1 MGSWVNTMFKNI
13 GFNKLKLS
21 VIIGYVILIFVIYL
35 SIGFSTFSNQLN
47 IKDIIASVRVN
58 ADIRITSVNL
68 SEAYNDAYSTSLDY
82 NKTNINGTTIL
93 PNEDSY
99 IDYVVNIVNLGKVEM
114 GIKEITLNN
123 DNLDYELIDYNLGD
137 KLCVIEEETSKCTL
151 GIEKQIIVRLKWKN
165 GSYDSS
171 NTENNFV
178 LDFNF
183 QNYQKVYIEDTAAQ
197 NITNCPSEVINSGDL
212 TFRYTGGKFD
222 IRIYMGSKRI
232 NDYTFENG
240 LVTIKNV
247 TDTIYIKYI
256 SYNIENGSFEMPT
269 INSSYSFVSSEKV
282 VSWNTTSISNQ
293 IEVAKINNNTSEHLN
308 LTSANIIDSTLP
320 DGNQFAEINANEKAS
335 LFQNFLV
342 TTGETYNW
350 NLHHRG
356 RSGQELMALIIGNQQ
371 ENEPKKASISSDDQF
386 NAMIKW
392 LLDNNTLD
400 VKVPTKKTKYIIYS
414 PPFDSSGSFEG
425 DTNNLFSYE
434 YDSVHTQE
442 WDVWII
448 SSNSLKWFNYSDT
461 YIPNSNNITFA
472 LCSVLTDKQ
481 TTTKG
486 NLIDKV
492 SFSINGNEKI
502 VNGSFEDTDT
512 KEAGYVYFN
521 AENSKNPDVGIG
533 WSTTAY
539 DKKVEV
545 GNFEIGKNNYSIAKD
560 MLNPYIYVINGNNFI
575 ELNATETG
583 TVYQN
588 FLTQKDKTNEW
599 SFAHRGRE
607 GIDYMAMIIGPSQ
620 SLNPSKQT
628 ASTKDQFMKMIDWIK
643 DNIDIK
649 DYNLDF
655 ESEATG
661 CSDKITIYT
670 AKFSSLG
677 SFEVDDANAISLTQ
691 DDIHTEKWNVWV
703 IGSNNDDWYNYGFND
718 ENLSYDNTYINN
730 DERKETI
737 IAFTNYSTW
746 GQRNNGRSPA
756 ETGNLLDYVNWR

>member
-1 MGSWVNTMFKNI
+1 MNTMKNI
-13 GFNKLKLS
+13 GFNKFKS
-21 VIIGYVILIFVIYL
+21 SAIISYAILIFVIFL
-35 SIGFSTFSNQLN
+35 SIGFSAFSNQLN
-47 IKDIIASVRVN
+47 VKDISASVRVN
-58 ADIRITSVNL
+58 ADIRITSANL
-68 SEAYNDAYSTSLDY
+68 SEAYNEAYSTSLDY
-82 NKTNINGTTIL
+82 NKTNINGTAIL

-99 IDYVVNIVNLGKVEM
+99 IDYVVKITNLGKVEM

-137 KLCVIEEETSKCTL
+137 KLCVIEEETTKCTL

-171 NTENNFV
+171 NTENNFI

-197 NITNCPSEVINSGDL
+197 NISDCPSEVINTGDL
-212 TFRYTGGKFD
+212 TFRYTGVKFD

-247 TDTIYIKYI
+247 TDPVYIKYI
-256 SYNIENGSFEMPT
+256 SYSIENGSFETPT
-269 INSSYSFVSSEKV
+269 INSSYSYVSSEKV

-293 IEVAKINNNTSEHLN
+293 IEVAKINNNNNEHLN
-308 LTSANIIDSTLP
+308 LTSANMVDSTLP

-335 LFQNFLV
+335 LFQNFSV
-342 TTGETYNW
+342 TAGETYNW

-356 RSGQELMALIIGNQQ
+356 RGGQEIMALIIGNQQ
-371 ENEPKKASISSDDQF
+371 ENEPKKANVSSDDQF

-400 VKVPTKKTKYIIYS
+400 LKVPTKKVKYKIYS
-414 PPFDSSGSFEG
+414 PDFDSSGGFSG
-425 DTNNLFSYE
+425 DTNDLFSYE
-434 YDSVHTQE
+434 YDSVHTEE

-448 SSNSLKWFNYSDT
+448 SSSNSKWFEYSDDYT
-461 YIPNSNNITFA
+461 PTSNKIIFA
-472 LCSVLTDKQ
+472 LCSVLSIKSDLSC
-481 TTTKG
+481 G

-492 SFSINGNEKI
+492 SFSINNNEQV
-502 VNGSFEDTDT
+502 VNGSFDDLDISD
-512 KEAGYVYFN
+512 KSYFHFN
-521 AENSKNPDVGIG
+521 AENSSSPNTGIG
-533 WSTTAY
+533 WSTTAI
-539 DKKVEV
+539 DKKVEI
-545 GNFEIGKNNYSIAKD
+545 GNFKKAKTIYSIAKD
-560 MLNPYIYVINGNNFI
+560 ILTPYAYVKDGSNFI

-588 FLTQKDKTNEW
+588 FLVQKDKTNEW
-599 SFAHRGRE
+599 SFAHRGRL

-620 SLNPSKQT
+620 SLNPSKQK

-649 DYNLDF
+649 NYNLDF
-655 ESEATG
+655 ENEATG

-677 SFEVDDANAISLTQ
+677 SFEVEDANAISLTQ

-703 IGSNNDDWYNYGFND
+703 IGSNNDDWYNYGFYD

-730 DERKETI
+730 YEKEETI

-746 GQRNNGRSPA
+746 GQRNNGKSPA

>member
-1 MGSWVNTMFKNI
+1 MNTMKNI
-13 GFNKLKLS
+13 SFNKLKS
-21 VIIGYVILIFVIYL
+21 SAIISYAILIFVIFL
-35 SIGFSTFSNQLN
+35 SIGFSAFSNQLN
-47 IKDIIASVRVN
+47 VKDISASVRVN
-58 ADIRITSVNL
+58 ADIRITSANL
-68 SEAYNDAYSTSLDY
+68 SEAYNEAYSTSLDY
-82 NKTNINGTTIL
+82 NKTNINGTAIL

-99 IDYVVNIVNLGKVEM
+99 IDYVVKITNLGKVEM

-137 KLCVIEEETSKCTL
+137 KLCVIEEETTKCTL

-171 NTENNFV
+171 NTENNFI

-197 NITNCPSEVINSGDL
+197 NISDCPSEVINTGDL
-212 TFRYTGGKFD
+212 TFRYTGVKFD

-247 TDTIYIKYI
+247 TDPVYIKYI
-256 SYNIENGSFEMPT
+256 SFNIENGSFETPT
-269 INSSYSFVSSEKV
+269 INSSYSYVSSEKV

-293 IEVAKINNNTSEHLN
+293 IEVAKINNNNNEHLN
-308 LTSANIIDSTLP
+308 LTSANMVDSTLP

-335 LFQNFLV
+335 LFQNFSV
-342 TTGETYNW
+342 TAGETYNW

-356 RSGQELMALIIGNQQ
+356 RGGQEIMALIIGNQQ
-371 ENEPKKASISSDDQF
+371 ENEPKKANVSSDDQF

-400 VKVPTKKTKYIIYS
+400 LKVPTKKVKYKIYS
-414 PPFDSSGSFEG
+414 PDFDSSGGFSG
-425 DTNNLFSYE
+425 DTNDLFSYE
-434 YDSVHTQE
+434 YDSVHTEE

-448 SSNSLKWFNYSDT
+448 SSSNSKWFEYSDDYT
-461 YIPNSNNITFA
+461 PTSNKIIFA
-472 LCSVLTDKQ
+472 LCSVLSIKSDLSC
-481 TTTKG
+481 G

-492 SFSINGNEKI
+492 SFSINNNEQV
-502 VNGSFEDTDT
+502 VNGSFDDLDISD
-512 KEAGYVYFN
+512 KSYFHFN
-521 AENSKNPDVGIG
+521 AENSSSPNTGIG
-533 WSTTAY
+533 WSTTAI
-539 DKKVEV
+539 DKKVEI
-545 GNFEIGKNNYSIAKD
+545 GNFKKAKTIYSIAKD
-560 MLNPYIYVINGNNFI
+560 ILTPYAYVKDGSNFI

-588 FLTQKDKTNEW
+588 FLVQKDKTNEW
-599 SFAHRGRE
+599 SFAHRGRL

-620 SLNPSKQT
+620 SLNPSKQK

-649 DYNLDF
+649 NYNLDF
-655 ESEATG
+655 ENEATG

-677 SFEVDDANAISLTQ
+677 SFEVEDANAISLTQ

-703 IGSNNDDWYNYGFND
+703 IGSNNDDWYNYGFYD

-730 DERKETI
+730 YEKEETI

>member
-1 MGSWVNTMFKNI
+1 MFKNI
-13 GFNKLKLS
+13 GFNKLKSS
-21 VIIGYVILIFVIYL
+21 VIISYAILIFVICL
-35 SIGFSTFSNQLN
+35 SIGFSAFSNQLN

-58 ADIRITSVNL
+58 ADIRITFVNL

-82 NKTNINGTTIL
+82 NKTNINGTAIL

-137 KLCVIEEETSKCTL
+137 KLCVIEEETTKCTL

-197 NITNCPSEVINSGDL
+197 NITDCPSEVINSGDL
-212 TFRYTGGKFD
+212 TFRYTGEKFD

-232 NDYTFENG
+232 NDYTFEKG

-247 TDTIYIKYI
+247 TDPVYIKYI
-256 SYNIENGSFEMPT
+256 SYNIENGSFETPT

-293 IEVAKINNNTSEHLN
+293 IEVAKINNYNNEHLN
-308 LTSANIIDSTLP
+308 LTSANIVDSTLP

-335 LFQNFLV
+335 LFQNFSV
-342 TTGETYNW
+342 TAGETYNW

-356 RSGQELMALIIGNQQ
+356 RGGQEIMALIIGNQQ
-371 ENEPKKASISSDDQF
+371 ENEPKKANVSSDDQF

-400 VKVPTKKTKYIIYS
+400 LKVPTKKVKYKIYS
-414 PPFDSSGSFEG
+414 PAFDSSGGFSG
-425 DTNNLFSYE
+425 DTNDLFSYE
-434 YDSVHTQE
+434 SDIVHTQE
-442 WDVWII
+442 WDIWII
-448 SSNSLKWFNYSDT
+448 SSNNSKWFEYSDSYT
-461 YIPNSNNITFA
+461 PTSNKIVFA
-472 LCSVLTDKQ
+472 LCSILSAKTNLSY
-481 TTTKG
+481 G
-486 NLIDKV
+486 NLIDKI
-492 SFSINGNEKI
+492 SFSINDNEQV
-502 VNGSFEDTDT
+502 VNGSFEDIDISD
-512 KEAGYVYFN
+512 KAYAHFN
-521 AENSKNPDVGIG
+521 AENSSNPNTGIG
-533 WSTTAY
+533 WSTTAI
-539 DKKVEV
+539 DKKVEI
-545 GNFEIGKNNYSIAKD
+545 GNFEKGKNSYSIEKD
-560 MLNPYIYVINGNNFI
+560 TLSPYAFVKDGINFI
-575 ELNATETG
+575 ELNATETC

-607 GIDYMAMIIGPSQ
+607 GIDYMAMILGPSQ
-620 SLNPSKQT
+620 SLNPSKQK

-649 DYNLDF
+649 NYNLDF
-655 ESEATG
+655 SNEATG

-677 SFEVDDANAISLTQ
+677 SFEVDDANAISLTK
-691 DDIHTEKWNVWV
+691 DDIHTEKWNIWV
-703 IGSNNDDWYNYGFND
+703 VGSNNDNWYSYGFND
-718 ENLSYDNTYINN
+718 ENLSYDNTYINDN
-730 DERKETI
+730 EKEETI

-746 GQRNNGRSPA
+746 GQRNNGKNPA

>member
-1 MGSWVNTMFKNI
+1 MNTMFKNI

-151 GIEKQIIVRLKWKN
+151 GIEKQIIVRIKWKN

-178 LDFNF
+178 LDFDF

-222 IRIYMGSKRI
+222 IRIYMGGKRI

-269 INSSYSFVSSEKV
+269 INSSYSFVSSDKV
-282 VSWNTTSISNQ
+282 LSWNTTATSDE
-293 IEVAKINNNTSEHLN
+293 IEIGKIYNNSSEHLN
-308 LTSANIIDSTLP
+308 LTQKNMVDSTLP
-320 DGNQFAEINANEKAS
+320 DGKQLSEIIANEPAS
-335 LFQNFLV
+335 LFQNISV
-342 TTGETYNW
+342 KSGEAYDW
-350 NLHHRG
+350 SLYHRG
-356 RSGQELMALIIGNQQ
+356 RNGQEVMSLIIGNQQ
-371 ENEPKKASISSDDQF
+371 ENEPKKVNASNDDQF
-386 NAMIKW
+386 ITMSKW
-392 LLDNNTLD
+392 LFEDQNIYYR
-400 VKVPTKKTKYIIYS
+400 VPTKIMKYKIYT
-414 PPFDSSGSFEG
+414 PTFDSSGGFSG
-425 DTNNLFSYE
+425 DTSDVFSYE
-434 YDSVHTQE
+434 YDSEHTEE
-442 WDVWII
+442 WNVWII
-448 SSNSLKWFNYSDT
+448 SSNSLKWYDYSDT

-472 LCSVLTDKQ
+472 LCSVLTTEQ
-481 TTTKG
+481 TKTSG

-502 VNGSFEDTDT
+502 VNGSFEDLDISS
-512 KEAGYVYFN
+512 KAYVFFN
-521 AENSKNPDVGIG
+521 AENSSKPDTGIG
-533 WSTTAY
+533 WSTTAI
-539 DKKVEV
+539 DKKVEI
-545 GNFEIGKNNYSIAKD
+545 GNFEKGKNYYLIAKD
-560 MLNPYIYVINGNNFI
+560 SLVPNAYVKDGSNFI

-588 FLTQKDKTNEW
+588 FLTKKDKTNEW

-607 GIDYMAMIIGPSQ
+607 GIDYMAMIIGSAQ
-620 SLNPSKQT
+620 SLNPSKQKS
-628 ASTKDQFMKMIDWIK
+628 STKDQFMKMIDWIK

-649 DYNLDF
+649 NYNLDF
-655 ESEATG
+655 ANEATG
-661 CSDKITIYT
+661 CSGKITIYT

-677 SFEVDDANAISLTQ
+677 SFEVDDANAISLTK
-691 DDIHTEKWNVWV
+691 DDIHTEKWNIWV
-703 IGSNNDDWYNYGFND
+703 VGSNNDNWYNYGFIDN
-718 ENLSYDNTYINN
+718 NLSYDNTYIN
-730 DERKETI
+730 DTEKEETI

-746 GQRNNGRSPA
+746 GQRNNGKSPA

>member
-1 MGSWVNTMFKNI
+1 MNTMFKNI

-183 QNYQKVYIEDTAAQ
+183 QNYQNVYIEDTAAQ

-269 INSSYSFVSSEKV
+269 INSSYSFVSSDKV
-282 VSWNTTSISNQ
+282 LSWNTTATSDE
-293 IEVAKINNNTSEHLN
+293 IEIGKIYNNSSEHLN
-308 LTSANIIDSTLP
+308 LTQKNMVDSTLP
-320 DGNQFAEINANEKAS
+320 DGKQLSEIIANEPAS
-335 LFQNFLV
+335 LFQNISV
-342 TTGETYNW
+342 KSGEAYDW
-350 NLHHRG
+350 SLYHRG
-356 RSGQELMALIIGNQQ
+356 RNGQEVMSLIIGNQQ
-371 ENEPKKASISSDDQF
+371 ENEPKKVNASNDDQF
-386 NAMIKW
+386 ITMSKW
-392 LLDNNTLD
+392 LFEDQNIYYR
-400 VKVPTKKTKYIIYS
+400 VPTKIMKYKIYT
-414 PPFDSSGSFEG
+414 PTFDSSGGFSG
-425 DTNNLFSYE
+425 DTSDLFSYE
-434 YDSVHTQE
+434 YDSVHTEE

-502 VNGSFEDTDT
+502 VNGSFEDLDISS
-512 KEAGYVYFN
+512 KAYVFFN
-521 AENSKNPDVGIG
+521 AENSSKPDTGIG
-533 WSTTAY
+533 WSTTAI
-539 DKKVEV
+539 DKKVEI
-545 GNFEIGKNNYSIAKD
+545 GNFEKGKNYYLIAKD
-560 MLNPYIYVINGNNFI
+560 ALSPYAYVKDGSNFI

-588 FLTQKDKTNEW
+588 FLTKKDKTNEW

-607 GIDYMAMIIGPSQ
+607 GIDYMAMIIGSAQ
-620 SLNPSKQT
+620 SLNPSKQKS
-628 ASTKDQFMKMIDWIK
+628 STKDQFMKMIDWIK

-649 DYNLDF
+649 NYNLDF
-655 ESEATG
+655 ANEATG

-677 SFEVDDANAISLTQ
+677 SFEVDDANAISLTK
-691 DDIHTEKWNVWV
+691 DDIHTEKWNIWV
-703 IGSNNDDWYNYGFND
+703 VGSNNDNWYSYGFND
-718 ENLSYDNTYINN
+718 EKLSYDNTYIN
-730 DERKETI
+730 DTEKEETI

-746 GQRNNGRSPA
+746 GQRNNGKSPA

>member
-1 MGSWVNTMFKNI
+1 MNTMFKNI
-13 GFNKLKLS
+13 GFNKLKSS
-21 VIIGYVILIFVIYL
+21 VIISYAILIFVICL
-35 SIGFSTFSNQLN
+35 SIGFSAFSNQLN
-47 IKDIIASVRVN
+47 VKDISASVRVN
-58 ADIRITSVNL
+58 ADIRITSANL

-82 NKTNINGTTIL
+82 NKTNINGTAIL
-93 PNEDSY
+93 PNENSY

-171 NTENNFV
+171 NTENKFII
-178 LDFNF
+178 DFNF
-183 QNYQKVYIEDTAAQ
+183 QNYQKVYIEDTVVQ
-197 NITNCPSEVINSGDL
+197 NITDCPSEVINTGDL
-212 TFRYTGGKFD
+212 TFRYTGEKFD

-247 TDTIYIKYI
+247 TDPVYIKYI
-256 SYNIENGSFEMPT
+256 SYNIENGSFETPT
-269 INSSYSFVSSEKV
+269 INSSYSYVSSEKV

-293 IEVAKINNNTSEHLN
+293 IEVAKINNNNSEHLN
-308 LTSANIIDSTLP
+308 LTSANIVDSTLP

-335 LFQNFLV
+335 LFQNFSV
-342 TTGETYNW
+342 TAGEIYNW
-350 NLHHRG
+350 NLYHRG
-356 RSGQELMALIIGNQQ
+356 RGGQEVMALIIGNQQ
-371 ENEPKKASISSDDQF
+371 ENEPKKANVSSDDQF

-392 LLDNNTLD
+392 LLANNTLD
-400 VKVPTKKTKYIIYS
+400 LKVPTRKVKYKIYS
-414 PPFDSSGSFEG
+414 PAFDSSGGFSG
-425 DTNNLFSYE
+425 DTNDLFSYE
-434 YDSVHTQE
+434 YDSVHTEE

-448 SSNSLKWFNYSDT
+448 SSFNSKWFEYSDDYT
-461 YIPNSNNITFA
+461 PTSNKITFA
-472 LCSVLTDKQ
+472 LCSVLSIKKDLSY
-481 TTTKG
+481 G

-492 SFSINGNEKI
+492 SFSIDDNEQV
-502 VNGSFEDTDT
+502 VNGSFEDIDISS
-512 KEAGYVYFN
+512 KAYAHFN
-521 AENSKNPDVGIG
+521 AENSSSPNTGIG
-533 WSTTAY
+533 WSTTAI
-539 DKKVEV
+539 DKKVEI
-545 GNFEIGKNNYSIAKD
+545 GNFEKGKTTYSIAKD
-560 MLNPYIYVINGNNFI
+560 TLTPYAYVKDGSNFI

-599 SFAHRGRE
+599 SFAHRGRL
-607 GIDYMAMIIGPSQ
+607 GIDYMAMIIGPAQ
-620 SLNPSKQT
+620 SLNPSKQKS
-628 ASTKDQFMKMIDWIK
+628 STKDQFMKMIDWTK

-649 DYNLDF
+649 NYNLDF
-655 ESEATG
+655 ANEATG

-670 AKFSSLG
+670 AKFSSSG

-691 DDIHTEKWNVWV
+691 DDIHTEKWNIWI
-703 IGSNNDDWYNYGFND
+703 IGSNNDNWYNYGFND
-718 ENLSYDNTYINN
+718 ENLSYDNTYINTY
-730 DERKETI
+730 EKEETI

-746 GQRNNGRSPA
+746 SQRNNGKSPA

>member
-1 MGSWVNTMFKNI
+1 MFKNI
-13 GFNKLKLS
+13 GFNKLKSS
-21 VIIGYVILIFVIYL
+21 VIISYAILIFVICL
-35 SIGFSTFSNQLN
+35 SIGFSAFSNQLN

-93 PNEDSY
+93 PSEDSY

-137 KLCVIEEETSKCTL
+137 KLCVIEEETTKCTL

-197 NITNCPSEVINSGDL
+197 NITDCPSEVINSDDL
-212 TFRYTGGKFD
+212 TFRYTGEKFD

-247 TDTIYIKYI
+247 TDPVYIKYI
-256 SYNIENGSFEMPT
+256 SYNIENGSFETPT

-293 IEVAKINNNTSEHLN
+293 IEVAKINNNNTSEHLN
-308 LTSANIIDSTLP
+308 LTSANIVDSTLP

-335 LFQNFLV
+335 LFQNFSV

-356 RSGQELMALIIGNQQ
+356 RGGQEVMALIIGNHQ
-371 ENEPKKASISSDDQF
+371 ENEPKKASISSNDQF
-386 NAMIKW
+386 NVMIKW

-400 VKVPTKKTKYIIYS
+400 LKVPTKKTKYKIYS
-414 PPFDSSGSFEG
+414 PPFDSSGSFDG

-442 WDVWII
+442 WDIWII
-448 SSNSLKWFNYSDT
+448 SSNNSKWFEYSDSYT
-461 YIPNSNNITFA
+461 PTSNKIVFA
-472 LCSVLTDKQ
+472 LCSVLSAKTNLSY
-481 TTTKG
+481 G
-486 NLIDKV
+486 NLIDKI
-492 SFSINGNEKI
+492 SFSINDNEQV
-502 VNGSFEDTDT
+502 VNGSFEDIDISS
-512 KEAGYVYFN
+512 KAYEFFN
-521 AENSKNPDVGIG
+521 AENSSNPNTGIG
-533 WSTTAY
+533 WSTTAI
-539 DKKVEV
+539 DKKVEI
-545 GNFEIGKNNYSIAKD
+545 GNFEKGKNSYSIEKD
-560 MLNPYIYVINGNNFI
+560 TLSPYAFVKDGINFI

-607 GIDYMAMIIGPSQ
+607 GIDYMAMIIGSAQ
-620 SLNPSKQT
+620 SLNPSKQESS
-628 ASTKDQFMKMIDWIK
+628 STKDQFMKMIDWIK
-643 DNIDIK
+643 NNIDIK
-649 DYNLDF
+649 NYNLDF
-655 ESEATG
+655 ANEATG

-677 SFEVDDANAISLTQ
+677 SFEVDDANAISLTK
-691 DDIHTEKWNVWV
+691 DDIHTEKWNIWV
-703 IGSNNDDWYNYGFND
+703 VGSNNDNWYNYGFID
-718 ENLSYDNTYINN
+718 ENLSYDNTYINDN
-730 DERKETI
+730 EKEETI

-746 GQRNNGRSPA
+746 GQRNNEKNPA
-756 ETGNLLDYVNWR
+756 DIGNLLDYVNWR

>member
-1 MGSWVNTMFKNI
+1 MNTMFKNI

-178 LDFNF
+178 LDFDF

-222 IRIYMGSKRI
+222 IRIYMGGKRI

-269 INSSYSFVSSEKV
+269 INSSYSFVSSDKV
-282 VSWNTTSISNQ
+282 LSWNTTSISNQ
-293 IEVAKINNNTSEHLN
+293 IEVAKIHNNTSEHLN
-308 LTSANIIDSTLP
+308 LTQTNMVDSTLP
-320 DGNQFAEINANEKAS
+320 DGKQFSEIIANEPAS
-335 LFQNFLV
+335 LFQNISV
-342 TTGETYNW
+342 KSGEAYDW
-350 NLHHRG
+350 SLYHRG
-356 RSGQELMALIIGNQQ
+356 RNGQEVMSLIIGNQQ
-371 ENEPKKASISSDDQF
+371 ENEPKKVNASNDDQF
-386 NAMIKW
+386 ITMSKW
-392 LLDNNTLD
+392 LLEDQNIYYR
-400 VKVPTKKTKYIIYS
+400 VPTKIMKYKIYT
-414 PPFDSSGSFEG
+414 PTFDSSGGFSG
-425 DTNNLFSYE
+425 DTSDVFSYE
-434 YDSVHTQE
+434 YDSEHTEE
-442 WDVWII
+442 WNVWII
-448 SSNSLKWFNYSDT
+448 SSNSLKWFDYSDT

-472 LCSVLTDKQ
+472 LCSVLTTEQ
-481 TTTKG
+481 TKASG

-502 VNGSFEDTDT
+502 VNGSFEDLDISS
-512 KEAGYVYFN
+512 KAYLLLN
-521 AENSKNPDVGIG
+521 AENSSKPDTGIG
-533 WSTTAY
+533 WSTTAI
-539 DKKVEV
+539 DKKVEI
-545 GNFEIGKNNYSIAKD
+545 GNFEKGKNYYLIAKD
-560 MLNPYIYVINGNNFI
+560 SLVPNAYVKDGSNFI

-588 FLTQKDKTNEW
+588 FLTKKDKINEW

-607 GIDYMAMIIGPSQ
+607 GIDYMAMIIGSAQ
-620 SLNPSKQT
+620 SLNPSKQKS
-628 ASTKDQFMKMIDWIK
+628 STKDQFMKMIDWIK

-649 DYNLDF
+649 NYNLDF
-655 ESEATG
+655 ANEATG
-661 CSDKITIYT
+661 CSGKITIYT

-677 SFEVDDANAISLTQ
+677 SFEVDDANAISLTK
-691 DDIHTEKWNVWV
+691 DDIHTEKWNIWV
-703 IGSNNDDWYNYGFND
+703 VGSNNDNWYSYGFND
-718 ENLSYDNTYINN
+718 ENLSYDNTYIN
-730 DERKETI
+730 DIEKEETI

-746 GQRNNGRSPA
+746 GQRNNGNLA
-756 ETGNLLDYVNWR
+756 TTGNLLDYVNWR

>member
-1 MGSWVNTMFKNI
+1 MNTMKNI
-13 GFNKLKLS
+13 GFNKFKS
-21 VIIGYVILIFVIYL
+21 SAIISYAILIFVIFL
-35 SIGFSTFSNQLN
+35 SIGFSAFSNQLN
-47 IKDIIASVRVN
+47 VKDISASVRVN
-58 ADIRITSVNL
+58 ADIRITSANL
-68 SEAYNDAYSTSLDY
+68 SEAYNEAYSTSLDY
-82 NKTNINGTTIL
+82 NKTNINGTAIL

-99 IDYVVNIVNLGKVEM
+99 IDYVVKITNLGKVEM

-137 KLCVIEEETSKCTL
+137 KLCVIEEETTKCTL

-171 NTENNFV
+171 NTENNFI

-197 NITNCPSEVINSGDL
+197 NISDCPSEVINTGDL
-212 TFRYTGGKFD
+212 TFRYTGVKFD

-247 TDTIYIKYI
+247 TDPVYIKYI
-256 SYNIENGSFEMPT
+256 SFNIENGSFETPT
-269 INSSYSFVSSEKV
+269 INSSYSYVSSEKV

-293 IEVAKINNNTSEHLN
+293 IEVAKINNNNNEHLN
-308 LTSANIIDSTLP
+308 LTSANMVDSTLP

-335 LFQNFLV
+335 LFQNFSV
-342 TTGETYNW
+342 TAGETYNW

-356 RSGQELMALIIGNQQ
+356 RGGQEIMALIIGNQQ
-371 ENEPKKASISSDDQF
+371 ENEPKKANVSSDDQF

-400 VKVPTKKTKYIIYS
+400 LKVPTKKVKYKIYS
-414 PPFDSSGSFEG
+414 PDFDSSGGFSG
-425 DTNNLFSYE
+425 DTNDLFSYE
-434 YDSVHTQE
+434 YDSVHTEE

-448 SSNSLKWFNYSDT
+448 SSSNSKWFEYSDDYT
-461 YIPNSNNITFA
+461 PTSNKIIFA
-472 LCSVLTDKQ
+472 LCSVLSIKSDLSC
-481 TTTKG
+481 G

-492 SFSINGNEKI
+492 SFSINNNEQV
-502 VNGSFEDTDT
+502 VNGSFDDLDISD
-512 KEAGYVYFN
+512 KSYFHFN
-521 AENSKNPDVGIG
+521 AENSSSPNTGIG
-533 WSTTAY
+533 WSTTAI
-539 DKKVEV
+539 DKKVEI
-545 GNFEIGKNNYSIAKD
+545 GNFKKAKTIYSIAKD
-560 MLNPYIYVINGNNFI
+560 ILTPYAYVKDGSNFI

-588 FLTQKDKTNEW
+588 FLVQKDKTNEW
-599 SFAHRGRE
+599 SFAHRGRL

-620 SLNPSKQT
+620 SLNPSKQK

-649 DYNLDF
+649 NYNLDF
-655 ESEATG
+655 ENEATG

-677 SFEVDDANAISLTQ
+677 SFEVEDANAISLTQ

-703 IGSNNDDWYNYGFND
+703 IGSNNDDWYNYGFYD

-730 DERKETI
+730 YEKEETI

-746 GQRNNGRSPA
+746 GQRNNGKSPA

>member
-1 MGSWVNTMFKNI
+1 MNTMFKKI
-13 GFNKLKLS
+13 GFNKLKSS
-21 VIIGYVILIFVIYL
+21 VIISYAILIFVICL
-35 SIGFSTFSNQLN
+35 SIGFSAFSNQLN

-99 IDYVVNIVNLGKVEM
+99 IDYVVNIVNLGKIEM

-137 KLCVIEEETSKCTL
+137 KLCVIEEETTKCTL

-197 NITNCPSEVINSGDL
+197 NITDCPSEVINSGDL
-212 TFRYTGGKFD
+212 TFRYTGEKFD

-247 TDTIYIKYI
+247 TDPVYIKYI
-256 SYNIENGSFEMPT
+256 SYNIENGSFEIPT
-269 INSSYSFVSSEKV
+269 ISSSYSYVSSMRV
-282 VSWNTTSISNQ
+282 LSWNTTSISDE
-293 IEVAKINNNTSEHLN
+293 IEIGRIYNNKSEHLN
-308 LTSANIIDSTLP
+308 LSPSNSVDSTLP
-320 DGNQFAEINANEKAS
+320 DGNQLAEINANEQAS
-335 LFQNFLV
+335 LFQNISV
-342 TTGETYNW
+342 TSGEAYDW
-350 NLHHRG
+350 SLYHRG
-356 RSGQELMALIIGNQQ
+356 REGQEVMALIIGNQQ
-371 ENEPKKASISSDDQF
+371 ENEPKKVNTSSDDQF
-386 NAMIKW
+386 ITMSKW
-392 LLDNNTLD
+392 LFEDQNIYYN
-400 VKVPTKKTKYIIYS
+400 VPTKIMKYKIYT
-414 PPFDSSGSFEG
+414 PTFDSSGGFSG
-425 DTNNLFSYE
+425 DTSDLFSYE
-434 YDSVHTQE
+434 YDSVHTEE

>member
-1 MGSWVNTMFKNI
+1 MNTMKNI
-13 GFNKLKLS
+13 SFNKLKS
-21 VIIGYVILIFVIYL
+21 SAIISYAILIFVIFL
-35 SIGFSTFSNQLN
+35 SIGFSAFSNQLN
-47 IKDIIASVRVN
+47 VKDISASVRVN
-58 ADIRITSVNL
+58 ADIRITSANL
-68 SEAYNDAYSTSLDY
+68 SEAYNEAYSTSLDY
-82 NKTNINGTTIL
+82 NKTNINGTAIL

-99 IDYVVNIVNLGKVEM
+99 IDYVVKITNLGKVEM

-137 KLCVIEEETSKCTL
+137 KLCVIEEETTKCTL

-171 NTENNFV
+171 NTENNFI

-197 NITNCPSEVINSGDL
+197 NISDCPSEVINTGDL
-212 TFRYTGGKFD
+212 TFRYTGVKFD

-247 TDTIYIKYI
+247 TDPVYIKYI
-256 SYNIENGSFEMPT
+256 SFNIENGSFETPT
-269 INSSYSFVSSEKV
+269 INSSYSYVSSEKV

-293 IEVAKINNNTSEHLN
+293 IEVAKINNNNNEHLN
-308 LTSANIIDSTLP
+308 LTSANMVDSTLP

-335 LFQNFLV
+335 LFQNFSV
-342 TTGETYNW
+342 TAGETYNW

-356 RSGQELMALIIGNQQ
+356 RGGQEIMALIIGNQQ
-371 ENEPKKASISSDDQF
+371 ENEPKKANVSSDDQF

-400 VKVPTKKTKYIIYS
+400 LKVPTKKVKYKIYS
-414 PPFDSSGSFEG
+414 PDFDSSGGFSG
-425 DTNNLFSYE
+425 DTNDLFSYE
-434 YDSVHTQE
+434 YDSVHTEE

-448 SSNSLKWFNYSDT
+448 SSSNSKWFEYSDDYT
-461 YIPNSNNITFA
+461 PTSNKIIFA
-472 LCSVLTDKQ
+472 LCSVLSIKSDLSC
-481 TTTKG
+481 G

-492 SFSINGNEKI
+492 SFSINNNEQV
-502 VNGSFEDTDT
+502 VNGSFDDLDISD
-512 KEAGYVYFN
+512 KSYFHFN
-521 AENSKNPDVGIG
+521 AENSSSPNTGIG
-533 WSTTAY
+533 WSTTAI
-539 DKKVEV
+539 DKKVEI
-545 GNFEIGKNNYSIAKD
+545 GNFKKAKTIYSIAKD
-560 MLNPYIYVINGNNFI
+560 ILTPYAYVKDGSNFI

-588 FLTQKDKTNEW
+588 FLVQKDKTNEW
-599 SFAHRGRE
+599 SFAHRGRL

-620 SLNPSKQT
+620 SLNPSKQK

-649 DYNLDF
+649 NYNLDF
-655 ESEATG
+655 ENEATG

-677 SFEVDDANAISLTQ
+677 SFEVDDANAISLTK
-691 DDIHTEKWNVWV
+691 DDIHTEKWNIWV
-703 IGSNNDDWYNYGFND
+703 VGSNNDDWYSYGFND
-718 ENLSYDNTYINN
+718 ENLSYDNTYINDN
-730 DERKETI
+730 EKEETI

-746 GQRNNGRSPA
+746 GQRNNGKSPA

>member
-1 MGSWVNTMFKNI
+1 MNTMFKKI
-13 GFNKLKLS
+13 GFNKLKSS
-21 VIIGYVILIFVIYL
+21 VIISYAILIFVICL

-68 SEAYNDAYSTSLDY
+68 SETYNDAYSTSLDY

-137 KLCVIEEETSKCTL
+137 KLCVIEEETTKCTL

-197 NITNCPSEVINSGDL
+197 NITDCPSEVINSDDL
-212 TFRYTGGKFD
+212 TFRYTGEKFD

-247 TDTIYIKYI
+247 TDPVYIKYI
-256 SYNIENGSFEMPT
+256 SYNIENGSFETPT

-293 IEVAKINNNTSEHLN
+293 IEVAKINNNNTSEHLN
-308 LTSANIIDSTLP
+308 LTSANIVDSTLP

-335 LFQNFLV
+335 LFQNFSV

-356 RSGQELMALIIGNQQ
+356 RGGQEVMALIIGNHQ
-371 ENEPKKASISSDDQF
+371 ENEPQKANVSSNDQF
-386 NAMIKW
+386 NVMIKW

-400 VKVPTKKTKYIIYS
+400 LKVPTKKTKYKIYS

-442 WDVWII
+442 WDIWII
-448 SSNSLKWFNYSDT
+448 SSNNSKWFEYSDSYT
-461 YIPNSNNITFA
+461 PTSNKIVFA
-472 LCSVLTDKQ
+472 LCSVLSAKTNLSY
-481 TTTKG
+481 G
-486 NLIDKV
+486 NLIDKI
-492 SFSINGNEKI
+492 SFSINDNEQV
-502 VNGSFEDTDT
+502 VNGSFEDIDISS
-512 KEAGYVYFN
+512 KAYAFFN
-521 AENSKNPDVGIG
+521 AENSSNPNTGIG
-533 WSTTAY
+533 WSTTAI
-539 DKKVEV
+539 DKKVEI
-545 GNFEIGKNNYSIAKD
+545 GNFEKGKNSYSIEKD
-560 MLNPYIYVINGNNFI
+560 TLSPYAFVKDGINFI

-607 GIDYMAMIIGPSQ
+607 GIDYMAMIIGSAQ
-620 SLNPSKQT
+620 SLNPSKQESS
-628 ASTKDQFMKMIDWIK
+628 STKDQFMKMIDWIK
-643 DNIDIK
+643 NNIDIK
-649 DYNLDF
+649 NYNLDF
-655 ESEATG
+655 ANEATG

-677 SFEVDDANAISLTQ
+677 SFEVDDANAISLTK
-691 DDIHTEKWNVWV
+691 DDIHTEKWNIWIV
-703 IGSNNDDWYNYGFND
+703 GSNNDNWYNYGFID
-718 ENLSYDNTYINN
+718 ENLSYDNTYIN
-730 DERKETI
+730 DIEKEETI

-746 GQRNNGRSPA
+746 GQRNNGKNHA
-756 ETGNLLDYVNWR
+756 DIGNLLDYVNWR

>member
-1 MGSWVNTMFKNI
+1 MNTMFKNI

-47 IKDIIASVRVN
+47 IKDIIASVKVN

-137 KLCVIEEETSKCTL
+137 KLCVIEEETTKCTL

-197 NITNCPSEVINSGDL
+197 NITDCPSEVMNSGDL
-212 TFRYTGGKFD
+212 AFRYTGEKFD

-247 TDTIYIKYI
+247 TDPVYIKYI

-269 INSSYSFVSSEKV
+269 INSSYSYVSSEKV

-293 IEVAKINNNTSEHLN
+293 IEVAKIHNNTSEHLN

-442 WDVWII
+442 WDIWII
-448 SSNSLKWFNYSDT
+448 SSNNSKWFEYSDSYT
-461 YIPNSNNITFA
+461 PTSN
-472 LCSVLTDKQ
+472 
-481 TTTKG
+481 
-486 NLIDKV
+486 
-492 SFSINGNEKI
+492 KI
-502 VNGSFEDTDT
+502 V
-512 KEAGYVYFN
+512 
-521 AENSKNPDVGIG
+521 
-533 WSTTAY
+533 
-539 DKKVEV
+539 
-545 GNFEIGKNNYSIAKD
+545 
-560 MLNPYIYVINGNNFI
+560 
-575 ELNATETG
+575 
-583 TVYQN
+583 
-588 FLTQKDKTNEW
+588 
-599 SFAHRGRE
+599 
-607 GIDYMAMIIGPSQ
+607 
-620 SLNPSKQT
+620 
-628 ASTKDQFMKMIDWIK
+628 
-643 DNIDIK
+643 
-649 DYNLDF
+649 
-655 ESEATG
+655 
-661 CSDKITIYT
+661 
-670 AKFSSLG
+670 
-677 SFEVDDANAISLTQ
+677 
-691 DDIHTEKWNVWV
+691 
-703 IGSNNDDWYNYGFND
+703 
-718 ENLSYDNTYINN
+718 
-730 DERKETI
+730 
-737 IAFTNYSTW
+737 
-746 GQRNNGRSPA
+746 
-756 ETGNLLDYVNWR
+756 

>member
-1 MGSWVNTMFKNI
+1 MNTMKNI
-13 GFNKLKLS
+13 GFNKFKS
-21 VIIGYVILIFVIYL
+21 SAIISYAILIFVIFL
-35 SIGFSTFSNQLN
+35 SIGFSAFSNQLN
-47 IKDIIASVRVN
+47 VKDISASVRVN
-58 ADIRITSVNL
+58 ADIRITSANL
-68 SEAYNDAYSTSLDY
+68 SEAYNEAYSTSLDY
-82 NKTNINGTTIL
+82 NKTNINGTAIL

-99 IDYVVNIVNLGKVEM
+99 IDYVVKITNLGKVEM

-137 KLCVIEEETSKCTL
+137 KLCVIEEETTKCTL

-171 NTENNFV
+171 NTENNFI

-197 NITNCPSEVINSGDL
+197 NISDCPSEVINTGDL
-212 TFRYTGGKFD
+212 TFRYTGVKFD

-247 TDTIYIKYI
+247 TDPVYIKYI
-256 SYNIENGSFEMPT
+256 SFNIENGSFETPT
-269 INSSYSFVSSEKV
+269 INSSYSYVSSEKV

-293 IEVAKINNNTSEHLN
+293 IEVAKINNNNSEHLN
-308 LTSANIIDSTLP
+308 LTSANMVDSTLP

-335 LFQNFLV
+335 LFQNFSV
-342 TTGETYNW
+342 TAGETYNW

-356 RSGQELMALIIGNQQ
+356 RGGQEIMALIIGNQQ
-371 ENEPKKASISSDDQF
+371 ENEPKKANVSSDDQF

-400 VKVPTKKTKYIIYS
+400 LKVPTKKVKYKIYS
-414 PPFDSSGSFEG
+414 PAFDSSGGFSG
-425 DTNNLFSYE
+425 YTNDLFSYE
-434 YDSVHTQE
+434 YDSVHTEE

-448 SSNSLKWFNYSDT
+448 SSSNSKWFEYSDDYT
-461 YIPNSNNITFA
+461 PTSNKIIFA
-472 LCSVLTDKQ
+472 LCSVLSIKSDLSC
-481 TTTKG
+481 G

-492 SFSINGNEKI
+492 SFSINNNEQV
-502 VNGSFEDTDT
+502 VNGSFDDLDISD
-512 KEAGYVYFN
+512 KSYFHFN
-521 AENSKNPDVGIG
+521 AENSSSPNTGIG
-533 WSTTAY
+533 WSTTAI
-539 DKKVEV
+539 DKKVEI
-545 GNFEIGKNNYSIAKD
+545 GNFKKAKTIYSIAKD
-560 MLNPYIYVINGNNFI
+560 ILTPYAYVKDGSNFI

-588 FLTQKDKTNEW
+588 FLVQKDKTNEW
-599 SFAHRGRE
+599 SFAHRGRL

-620 SLNPSKQT
+620 SLNPSKQK

-649 DYNLDF
+649 NYNLDF
-655 ESEATG
+655 ENEATG

-677 SFEVDDANAISLTQ
+677 SFEVEDANAISLTQ

-703 IGSNNDDWYNYGFND
+703 IGSNNDDWYNYGFYD

-730 DERKETI
+730 YEKEETI

-746 GQRNNGRSPA
+746 GQRNNGKSPA

>member
-1 MGSWVNTMFKNI
+1 MNTMFKNI

-82 NKTNINGTTIL
+82 NKTNINGATIL

-178 LDFNF
+178 LDFDF

-269 INSSYSFVSSEKV
+269 INSSYSFVSSDKV
-282 VSWNTTSISNQ
+282 LSWNTTATSDE
-293 IEVAKINNNTSEHLN
+293 IEIGKIYNNSSEHLN
-308 LTSANIIDSTLP
+308 LTQKNMVDSTLP
-320 DGNQFAEINANEKAS
+320 DGKQLSEIIANEPAS
-335 LFQNFLV
+335 LFQNISV
-342 TTGETYNW
+342 KSGEAYDW
-350 NLHHRG
+350 SLYHRG
-356 RSGQELMALIIGNQQ
+356 RNGQEVMSLIIGNQQ
-371 ENEPKKASISSDDQF
+371 ENEPKKVNASNDDQF
-386 NAMIKW
+386 ITMSKW
-392 LLDNNTLD
+392 LFEDQNIYYR
-400 VKVPTKKTKYIIYS
+400 VPTKIMKYKIYT
-414 PPFDSSGSFEG
+414 PTFDSSGGFSG
-425 DTNNLFSYE
+425 DTSDVFSYE
-434 YDSVHTQE
+434 YDSEHTEE
-442 WDVWII
+442 WNVWII
-448 SSNSLKWFNYSDT
+448 SSNSLKWYDYSDT

-472 LCSVLTDKQ
+472 LCSVLTTEQ
-481 TTTKG
+481 TKTSG

-502 VNGSFEDTDT
+502 VNGSFEDLDISS
-512 KEAGYVYFN
+512 KAYLLLN
-521 AENSKNPDVGIG
+521 AENSSKPDTGIG
-533 WSTTAY
+533 WSTTAI
-539 DKKVEV
+539 DKKVEI
-545 GNFEIGKNNYSIAKD
+545 GNFEKGKNYYLIAKD
-560 MLNPYIYVINGNNFI
+560 SLVPNAYVKDGSNFI

-588 FLTQKDKTNEW
+588 FLTKKDKINEW

-607 GIDYMAMIIGPSQ
+607 GIDYMAMIIGSAQ
-620 SLNPSKQT
+620 SLNPSKQKS
-628 ASTKDQFMKMIDWIK
+628 STKDQFMKMIDWIK

-649 DYNLDF
+649 NYNLDF
-655 ESEATG
+655 ANEATG
-661 CSDKITIYT
+661 CSGKITIYT

-677 SFEVDDANAISLTQ
+677 SFEVDDANAISLTK
-691 DDIHTEKWNVWV
+691 DDIHTEKWNIWV

-730 DERKETI
+730 DEKKETI

>member
-1 MGSWVNTMFKNI
+1 MNTMKNI
-13 GFNKLKLS
+13 GFNKFKS
-21 VIIGYVILIFVIYL
+21 SAIISYAILIFVIFL
-35 SIGFSTFSNQLN
+35 SIGFSAFSNQLN
-47 IKDIIASVRVN
+47 VKDISASVRVN
-58 ADIRITSVNL
+58 ADIRITSANL
-68 SEAYNDAYSTSLDY
+68 SEAYNEAYSTSLDY
-82 NKTNINGTTIL
+82 NKTNINGTAIL

-99 IDYVVNIVNLGKVEM
+99 IDYVVKITNLGKVEM

-137 KLCVIEEETSKCTL
+137 KLCVIEEETTKCTL

-171 NTENNFV
+171 NTENNFI

-197 NITNCPSEVINSGDL
+197 NISDCPSEVINTGDL
-212 TFRYTGGKFD
+212 TFRYTGVKFD

-247 TDTIYIKYI
+247 TDPVYIKYI
-256 SYNIENGSFEMPT
+256 SFNIENGSFETPT
-269 INSSYSFVSSEKV
+269 INSSYSYVSSEKV

-293 IEVAKINNNTSEHLN
+293 IEVAKINNNNNEHLN
-308 LTSANIIDSTLP
+308 LTSANMVDSTLP

-335 LFQNFLV
+335 LFQNFSV
-342 TTGETYNW
+342 TAGETYNW

-356 RSGQELMALIIGNQQ
+356 RGGQEIMALIIGNQQ
-371 ENEPKKASISSDDQF
+371 ENEPKKANVSSNDQF

-400 VKVPTKKTKYIIYS
+400 LKVPTKKVKYKIYS
-414 PPFDSSGSFEG
+414 PAFDSSGGFSG
-425 DTNNLFSYE
+425 DTNDLFSYE
-434 YDSVHTQE
+434 YDSVHTEE

-448 SSNSLKWFNYSDT
+448 SSFNSKWFEYSDDYT
-461 YIPNSNNITFA
+461 PTSNKITFA
-472 LCSVLTDKQ
+472 LCSVLSIKSDLSC
-481 TTTKG
+481 G

-492 SFSINGNEKI
+492 SFSINNNEQV
-502 VNGSFEDTDT
+502 VNGSFDDLDISD
-512 KEAGYVYFN
+512 KSYFHFN
-521 AENSKNPDVGIG
+521 AENSSSPNTGIG
-533 WSTTAY
+533 WSTTAI
-539 DKKVEV
+539 DKKVEI
-545 GNFEIGKNNYSIAKD
+545 GNFKKAKTIYSIAKD
-560 MLNPYIYVINGNNFI
+560 ILTPYAYVKDGSNFI

-588 FLTQKDKTNEW
+588 FLVQKDKTNEW
-599 SFAHRGRE
+599 SFAHRGRL

-620 SLNPSKQT
+620 SLNPSKQK

-649 DYNLDF
+649 NYNLDF
-655 ESEATG
+655 ENEATG

-677 SFEVDDANAISLTQ
+677 SFEVEDANAISLTQ

-703 IGSNNDDWYNYGFND
+703 IGSNNDDWYNYGFYD

-730 DERKETI
+730 YEKEETI

-746 GQRNNGRSPA
+746 GQRNNGKSPA

>member
-1 MGSWVNTMFKNI
+1 MNTMFKNI

-82 NKTNINGTTIL
+82 NKTNINGATIL

-183 QNYQKVYIEDTAAQ
+183 QNYQNVYIEDTAAQ

-222 IRIYMGSKRI
+222 IRIYMGGKRI

-269 INSSYSFVSSEKV
+269 INSSYSFVSSDKV
-282 VSWNTTSISNQ
+282 LSWNTTATSDE
-293 IEVAKINNNTSEHLN
+293 IEIGKIYNNSSEHLN
-308 LTSANIIDSTLP
+308 LTQKNMVDSTLP
-320 DGNQFAEINANEKAS
+320 DGKQLSEIIANEPAS
-335 LFQNFLV
+335 LFQNISV
-342 TTGETYNW
+342 KSGEAYDW
-350 NLHHRG
+350 SLYHRG
-356 RSGQELMALIIGNQQ
+356 RNGQEVMSLIIGNQQ
-371 ENEPKKASISSDDQF
+371 ENEPKKVNASNDDQF
-386 NAMIKW
+386 ITMSKW
-392 LLDNNTLD
+392 LFEDQNIYYR
-400 VKVPTKKTKYIIYS
+400 VPTKIMKYKIYT
-414 PPFDSSGSFEG
+414 PTFDSSGGFSG
-425 DTNNLFSYE
+425 DTSDVFSYE
-434 YDSVHTQE
+434 YDSEHTEE
-442 WDVWII
+442 WNVWII
-448 SSNSLKWFNYSDT
+448 SSNSLKWYDYSDT

-472 LCSVLTDKQ
+472 LCSVLTTEQ
-481 TTTKG
+481 TKTSG

-502 VNGSFEDTDT
+502 VNGSFEDLDISS
-512 KEAGYVYFN
+512 KAYLLLN
-521 AENSKNPDVGIG
+521 AENSSKPDTGIG
-533 WSTTAY
+533 WSTTAI
-539 DKKVEV
+539 DKKVEI
-545 GNFEIGKNNYSIAKD
+545 GNFEKGKNYYLIAKD
-560 MLNPYIYVINGNNFI
+560 ALSPYAYVKDGSNFI

-588 FLTQKDKTNEW
+588 FLTKKDKTNEW

-607 GIDYMAMIIGPSQ
+607 GIDYMAMIIGSAQ
-620 SLNPSKQT
+620 SLNPSKQKS
-628 ASTKDQFMKMIDWIK
+628 STKDQFMKMIDWIK

-649 DYNLDF
+649 NYNLDF
-655 ESEATG
+655 ANEATG
-661 CSDKITIYT
+661 CSGKITIYT

-677 SFEVDDANAISLTQ
+677 SFEVDDANAISLTK
-691 DDIHTEKWNVWV
+691 DDIHTEKWNIWV
-703 IGSNNDDWYNYGFND
+703 VGSNNDNWYNYGFIDN
-718 ENLSYDNTYINN
+718 NLSYDNTYIN
-730 DERKETI
+730 DTEKEETI

-746 GQRNNGRSPA
+746 GQRNNGNLA
-756 ETGNLLDYVNWR
+756 TTGNLLDYVNWR

>member
-1 MGSWVNTMFKNI
+1 MNTMKNI
-13 GFNKLKLS
+13 GFNKFKS
-21 VIIGYVILIFVIYL
+21 SAIISYAILIFVIFL
-35 SIGFSTFSNQLN
+35 SIGFSAFSNQLN
-47 IKDIIASVRVN
+47 VKDISASVRVN
-58 ADIRITSVNL
+58 ADIRITSANL
-68 SEAYNDAYSTSLDY
+68 SEAYNEAYSTSLDY
-82 NKTNINGTTIL
+82 NKTNINGTAIL

-99 IDYVVNIVNLGKVEM
+99 IDYVVKITNLGKVEM

-137 KLCVIEEETSKCTL
+137 KLCVIEEETTKCTL

-171 NTENNFV
+171 NTENNFI

-197 NITNCPSEVINSGDL
+197 NISDCPSEVINTGDL
-212 TFRYTGGKFD
+212 TFRYTGVKFD

-247 TDTIYIKYI
+247 TDPVYIKYI
-256 SYNIENGSFEMPT
+256 SFNIENGSFETPT
-269 INSSYSFVSSEKV
+269 INSSYSYVSSEKV

-293 IEVAKINNNTSEHLN
+293 IEVAKINNNNNEHLN
-308 LTSANIIDSTLP
+308 LTSANMVDSTLP

-335 LFQNFLV
+335 LFQNFSV
-342 TTGETYNW
+342 TAGETYNW

-356 RSGQELMALIIGNQQ
+356 RGGQEIMALIIGNQQ
-371 ENEPKKASISSDDQF
+371 ENEPKKANVSSNDQF

-400 VKVPTKKTKYIIYS
+400 LKVPTKKVKYKIYS
-414 PPFDSSGSFEG
+414 PAFDSSGGFSG
-425 DTNNLFSYE
+425 DTNDLFSYE
-434 YDSVHTQE
+434 YDSVHTEE

-448 SSNSLKWFNYSDT
+448 SSSNSKWFEYSDDYT
-461 YIPNSNNITFA
+461 PTSNKIIFA
-472 LCSVLTDKQ
+472 LCSVLSIKSDLSC
-481 TTTKG
+481 G

-492 SFSINGNEKI
+492 SFSINNNEQV
-502 VNGSFEDTDT
+502 VNGSFDDLDISD
-512 KEAGYVYFN
+512 KSYFHFN
-521 AENSKNPDVGIG
+521 AENSSSPNTGIG
-533 WSTTAY
+533 WSTTAI
-539 DKKVEV
+539 DKKVEI
-545 GNFEIGKNNYSIAKD
+545 GNFKKAKTIYSIAKD
-560 MLNPYIYVINGNNFI
+560 ILTPYAYVKDGSNFI

-588 FLTQKDKTNEW
+588 FLVQKDKTNEW
-599 SFAHRGRE
+599 SFAHRGRL

-620 SLNPSKQT
+620 SLNPSKQK

-649 DYNLDF
+649 NYNLDF
-655 ESEATG
+655 ANEATG

-677 SFEVDDANAISLTQ
+677 SFEVEDANAISLTQ

-730 DERKETI
+730 YEKEETI

-746 GQRNNGRSPA
+746 GQRNNGKSPA